1 MRKVLKTV
9 VSGKDFWFSVRYMVH
24 PVSSEILPQKSGNS
38 SSVTN
43 AFKGVGFF
51 FFKYRIL
58 KNIYI
63 YI

>member
-1 MRKVLKTV
+1 MRKVLKAI

-43 AFKGVGFF
+43 AFEGVGFC
-51 FFKYRIL
+51 FFKHRIL
-58 KNIYI
+58 ATWLFLI
-63 YI
+63 